1 MRNKNYRQAFKVLN
15 HLRDL
20 DSLNALV
27 IALMVILNARV
38 ALESPEMSKSEKKQY
53 LEQAISIGDMFL
65 EIEQEKLDQ
74 ADVKITQAAIQRDS
88 RVDIHQYLS
97 TQMNYIVTLMKHES
111 NDPSVCS
118 IDINEIIEE
127 RLAESPQIYLS
138 KLSYRE
144 KISRIA
150 DISNL
155 EKIVQT
161 STDAVL
167 KQGFDEVVSVIEAIK
182 EVKESELNLA
192 F

>member
-182 EVKESELNLA
+182 EVK
-192 F
+192 

>member
-144 KISRIA
+144 KISRVA

>member
-138 KLSYRE
+138 KMSYRE
-144 KISRIA
+144 KISRVA

-182 EVKESELNLA
+182 EVKEQELNLA

>member
-38 ALESPEMSKSEKKQY
+38 ALESPEMSKLEKKQY

>member
-1 MRNKNYRQAFKVLN
+1 
-15 HLRDL
+15 
-20 DSLNALV
+20 
-27 IALMVILNARV
+27 
-38 ALESPEMSKSEKKQY
+38 
-53 LEQAISIGDMFL
+53 MFL

-97 TQMNYIVTLMKHES
+97 TQMNYIVTLMKHEM

-118 IDINEIIEE
+118 IDINEIMEE

-144 KISRIA
+144 KISRVA

-155 EKIVQT
+155 EKI
-161 STDAVL
+161 L
-167 KQGFDEVVSVIEAIK
+167 
-182 EVKESELNLA
+182 
-192 F
+192 

>member
-1 MRNKNYRQAFKVLN
+1 
-15 HLRDL
+15 
-20 DSLNALV
+20 
-27 IALMVILNARV
+27 
-38 ALESPEMSKSEKKQY
+38 
-53 LEQAISIGDMFL
+53 MFL

-74 ADVKITQAAIQRDS
+74 ADVKITQAVIVRDS
-88 RVDIHQYLS
+88 RVDIHQFLS
-97 TQMNYIVTLMKHES
+97 TQMNYIVTLMKHEI

-127 RLAESPQIYLS
+127 RLAESPQVYLS

-144 KISRIA
+144 KISRVG

-161 STDAVL
+161 STDGVF

-182 EVKESELNLA
+182 EVKE
-192 F
+192 

>member
-1 MRNKNYRQAFKVLN
+1 
-15 HLRDL
+15 
-20 DSLNALV
+20 
-27 IALMVILNARV
+27 
-38 ALESPEMSKSEKKQY
+38 
-53 LEQAISIGDMFL
+53 MFL

-74 ADVKITQAAIQRDS
+74 ADVKITQAVILRDS
-88 RVDIHQYLS
+88 RVDIHQFLS
-97 TQMNYIVTLMKHES
+97 TQMNYIVTLMKHEI

-127 RLAESPQIYLS
+127 RLAESPQVYLS

-144 KISRIA
+144 KISRVG

-161 STDAVL
+161 STDGVF

-182 EVKESELNLA
+182 EVKE
-192 F
+192 